1 MILVFVSLFHVLLL
15 CHSRLISQVM
25 KQLIEINNA
34 PLTVLFVIARCF
46 VISRSLICNCP
57 LLKDISFNTVFIG
70 LVWLTLFVI
79 TLFIAIL
86 AINHPRRFWKIWN
99 SLRFNRTYSKFSK
112 MHWGNLSQ
120 IALPS
125 MWLLVLIEWDKQTCR
140 ASSLGQIFLWKNPFV
155 CGVFVLKC
163 SWLL

>member
-1 MILVFVSLFHVLLL
+1 
-15 CHSRLISQVM
+15 M
-25 KQLIEINNA
+25 KQLIEINIA

-79 TLFIAIL
+79 TCLFRAIL
-86 AINHPRRFWKIWN
+86 AINQPRKFWKIWN
-99 SLRFNRTYSKFSK
+99 SLRFTRTFSK
-112 MHWGNLSQ
+112 MHWGNLFQ

-140 ASSLGQIFLWKNPFV
+140 APSLWQIFLWKNPFV

-163 SWLL
+163 SWLLQLSETVLTIFPNSY